1 MECAILMNYFILLF
15 VFISVVSLLPQ
26 EKAFCWHISDW
37 ECSNVERYFCC
48 MLTALS

>member
-26 EKAFCWHISDW
+26 GKAFCWHISEW
-37 ECSNVERYFCC
+37 VCSNVEMYFSC

>member
-1 MECAILMNYFILLF
+1 MECAILMNYIILLF

-26 EKAFCWHISDW
+26 EKAFCWHILDW
-37 ECSNVERYFCC
+37 ECANVERYFCP